1 MVTSCHKMITSPLYF
16 SCLLLLLLLPFTS
29 PISFEITHFDPNDTS
44 IIYEGNAAPIAGNVE
59 FSNVDYM
66 CQIGRATYVEK
77 IPIWNSRT
85 KQLSDFNTHFSF
97 FIDTQGRNQH
107 GAGLAFFLA
116 PVGSHSPINSA
127 GGFMGLYNITNIF
140 SHESQMVHIEFDSYG
155 NREWEVP
162 YPHVSINNNSLQS
175 ATFTRWNTSL
185 HSGDPADVWITYNAT
200 TKNLSLSWK
209 YQTTSLPQE
218 NTSLSLIID
227 LTTVLPEWIVIGFSA
242 STSNRVERHVLQSW
256 KFNSTLE
263 MHAEKENNSNKIK
276 LTAALAVSGGFLLT
290 AMVAFLIF
298 WIRKKKKEVI
308 TENMNL
314 ISMNDEIESVAG
326 PRSYSYQDLVLAT
339 RNFSN
344 ERKLGQGGFGAVY
357 KGYLTH
363 FGMTVAVKK
372 ITKRS
377 NKDVKKEY
385 MTEVKIISQLRH
397 RNLVPILGWCHDKG
411 EFLLV
416 YEFMPNGSLDSH
428 LFKKKIPLTWTARYR
443 IALGLASALLYLHE
457 GSEKCVLHR
466 DIKSSNIMLDSSM
479 NAKLGDFGL
488 ALFIEPDLGP
498 ESTGL
503 AGTNGYMAPEYI
515 STRRATMDS
524 DVYSFGLVALEI
536 VTGRMAVDPI
546 GEEDEAITLVKWI
559 WDLYEKEE
567 LSTAVDEILADNF
580 DETQVKC
587 LLIVGLWCAHP
598 ASNNRPSIRQA
609 IQVLNFEAELPKLP
623 TRMAVPESNAARPS
637 FSFGEP
643 VMSHSSFGVGR

>member
-1 MVTSCHKMITSPLYF
+1 MVTSCHKMITSTLYF

-116 PVGSHSPINSA
+116 PVGSHSPLNSA

-218 NTSLSLIID
+218 NSSLSLIID

-263 MHAEKENNSNKIK
+263 MHAEEENNSNKIK
-276 LTAALAVSGGFLLT
+276 LTAALAVSGGSW
-290 AMVAFLIF
+290 V
-298 WIRKKKKEVI
+298 RE
-308 TENMNL
+308 
-314 ISMNDEIESVAG
+314 
-326 PRSYSYQDLVLAT
+326 DLELFT
-339 RNFSN
+339 RD
-344 ERKLGQGGFGAVY
+344 
-357 KGYLTH
+357 TH

-385 MTEVKIISQLRH
+385 MTELKIISQLRH
-397 RNLVPILGWCHDKG
+397 RNLVPILGWCHDTG

-488 ALFIEPDLGP
+488 ALFMEPDLGP

-515 STRRATMDS
+515 STRRATMES

-559 WDLYEKEE
+559 WDLMKKK
-567 LSTAVDEILADNF
+567 N
-580 DETQVKC
+580 
-587 LLIVGLWCAHP
+587 
-598 ASNNRPSIRQA
+598 
-609 IQVLNFEAELPKLP
+609 
-623 TRMAVPESNAARPS
+623 
-637 FSFGEP
+637 
-643 VMSHSSFGVGR
+643 